1 MRPARRRSHNSHAHG
16 RTGTRARVLGGATLA
31 LVLAGIVSVT
41 LASHATTTWNFSI
54 PSDYAYDQT
63 KIIVESGVAHLRKS
77 FTVTHSVQADF
88 DGVAG
93 NLGNYDSNKT
103 VYNTGAP
110 AAGVKL
116 SAPLTPG
123 TYTSPAIDAGVATT
137 TWKTLTHVRDLQQA
151 AAPTTFGA
159 SGAKTGTVGTQ
170 AAVNEI
176 NAADFNRDGAVDIVA
191 ANTSGTRR
199 LWMYQSNGANPPTF
213 TQVPVTD
220 SSTAP
225 CAGVD
230 NGLSSVA
237 TARYGIG
244 DLDNDLNLDLI
255 EPGQQT
261 INTNPLF
268 IYMNPTGSTP
278 QCWTRWIVNGRLFED
293 IRMANINGDTYTST
307 DPFKNGQPILDIVGV
322 ESRIGTG
329 SAASPSGGVFWLRND
344 GTVAPDAPV
353 FGTRSIDACTLG
365 AAAVT
370 GPTTVVAGDLNNDGI
385 VDVVA
390 GWPFTTAAC
399 TRSDN
404 STRAATSP
412 QVLGYLSSGGDPPT
426 WTAFTVAGIATGG
439 SATYSAD
446 LLLGDIDGDGFL
458 DIIHANTSAN
468 TITWYKNPCTS
479 TPCSTATITAPGAWT
494 AFTVDASATGVSSLA
509 VADLDLDGK
518 LDIVANSTTATAGVV
533 RYQNNGGNPVT
544 WSKTTLT
551 TTAAATGVV
560 VANLHSNGDRAPDI
574 IASGTSGAGTIDWWP
589 NTLAHSN
596 LRFQVRTWTQGDTTC
611 STPTGSFVG
620 PDGSAGTYYTSTSEN
635 LRITNN
641 QCFQYRASFF
651 TNDATK
657 NPNLRSVTV
666 AYDRS
671 YFTDSPSIQANTG
684 VAYSRITDFIETL
697 GPGHVG
703 GTGSQVKYQLCKLG
717 DTCYYWNGSL
727 WVAASGAAQ
736 SNDSATVQAS
746 IGLFDDNTGYAAGA
760 QSATFY
766 FKAFLISDGTKQVEL
781 DAVAVKPDVISATL
795 TRPVGGEGWQ
805 VNDVQTITWNYSCQ
819 GSPCGS
825 LKLENSTDG
834 GTTWSLIADT
844 LINGV
849 NGSCSLGGNT
859 GCYAWTI
866 PALAASMTSKV
877 RVVDH
882 DTPAVKNQTSSNL
895 SITGAARVI
904 SPNGGE
910 SLTVNGSTIITW
922 NLTGG

>member
-1 MRPARRRSHNSHAHG
+1 MRPASARSHKSHAHG
-16 RTGTRARVLGGATLA
+16 RPGRRALVLGSATLA
-31 LVLAGIVSVT
+31 LILAGIVSVT
-41 LASHATTTWNFSI
+41 LASHSTTTWTFSI
-54 PSDYAYDQT
+54 TSDYTYDST

-77 FTVTHSVQADF
+77 FTVLHSVQADF
-88 DGVAG
+88 DGSGG
-93 NLGNYDSNKT
+93 NTGTYSST
-103 VYNTGAP
+103 QYNTNSP
-110 AAGVKL
+110 ATGVKL
-116 SAPLTPG
+116 LAPLTPG
-123 TYTSPAIDAGVATT
+123 TYTSPAIDGGVATT

-468 TITWYKNPCTS
+468 TITWYKNP
-479 TPCSTATITAPGAWT
+479 
-494 AFTVDASATGVSSLA
+494 
-509 VADLDLDGK
+509 
-518 LDIVANSTTATAGVV
+518 
-533 RYQNNGGNPVT
+533 
-544 WSKTTLT
+544 
-551 TTAAATGVV
+551 
-560 VANLHSNGDRAPDI
+560 
-574 IASGTSGAGTIDWWP
+574 
-589 NTLAHSN
+589 
-596 LRFQVRTWTQGDTTC
+596 
-611 STPTGSFVG
+611 STPTPASPPPTPPPG
-620 PDGSAGTYYTSTSEN
+620 P
-635 LRITNN
+635 
-641 QCFQYRASFF
+641 
-651 TNDATK
+651 
-657 NPNLRSVTV
+657 
-666 AYDRS
+666 
-671 YFTDSPSIQANTG
+671 
-684 VAYSRITDFIETL
+684 
-697 GPGHVG
+697 
-703 GTGSQVKYQLCKLG
+703 
-717 DTCYYWNGSL
+717 
-727 WVAASGAAQ
+727 
-736 SNDSATVQAS
+736 
-746 IGLFDDNTGYAAGA
+746 
-760 QSATFY
+760 
-766 FKAFLISDGTKQVEL
+766 
-781 DAVAVKPDVISATL
+781 
-795 TRPVGGEGWQ
+795 
-805 VNDVQTITWNYSCQ
+805 
-819 GSPCGS
+819 
-825 LKLENSTDG
+825 
-834 GTTWSLIADT
+834 
-844 LINGV
+844 
-849 NGSCSLGGNT
+849 
-859 GCYAWTI
+859 
-866 PALAASMTSKV
+866 
-877 RVVDH
+877 
-882 DTPAVKNQTSSNL
+882 
-895 SITGAARVI
+895 
-904 SPNGGE
+904 
-910 SLTVNGSTIITW
+910 
-922 NLTGG
+922 